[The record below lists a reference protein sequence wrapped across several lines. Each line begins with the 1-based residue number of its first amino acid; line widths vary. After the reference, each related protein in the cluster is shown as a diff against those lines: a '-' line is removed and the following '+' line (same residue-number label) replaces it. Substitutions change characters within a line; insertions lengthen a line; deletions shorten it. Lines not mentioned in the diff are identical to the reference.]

1 MKVYFHDAF
10 YQVYA
15 ADPAAAAGR
24 MEAVV
29 AALEG
34 EVAFK
39 TAQPA
44 AEMDLL
50 RVHSRQH
57 LERVRNEGVYD
68 VAALAAGGAIQ
79 AAIRSLAEPAFALIR
94 PPGHHASADSAWG
107 FCYFNNMAVALAR
120 LKQESSIARAFVLD
134 FDLHYG
140 DGNVN
145 ILGDRPW
152 VTIVNPEA
160 GTAEQYLA
168 RTEAALAAETFDI
181 IGVSA
186 GFDHHVEDWGGLL
199 STDDYFALGRMVRAA
214 AASQAAGCF
223 GILEGG
229 YNHDV
234 LGLNVQAF
242 IRGMA
247 GPAARSRPDPQS
259 NRSTSSDF

>member
-1 MKVYFHDAF
+1 MKVYFHEAF

-34 EVAFK
+34 EVDFQ
-39 TAQPA
+39 TIQPA
-44 AEMDLL
+44 SETDLL
-50 RVHSRQH
+50 RVHSGRH
-57 LERVRNEGVYD
+57 LEDVRREGVFEI
-68 VAALAAGGAIQ
+68 AALAAGGALQ
-79 AAIRSLAEPAFALIR
+79 AAESGLQAPAFALIR
-94 PPGHHASADSAWG
+94 PPGHHASADSCWG

-120 LKQESSIARAFVLD
+120 LKQERRIDRALILD

-145 ILGDRPW
+145 ILGDMSW
-152 VTIVNPEA
+152 VTIVNPETSSA
-160 GTAEQYLA
+160 DRYL
-168 RTEAALAAETFDI
+168 ELSALALQEEGIDI

-186 GFDHHVEDWGGLL
+186 GFDNHLDDWVGLL
-199 STDDYFALGRMVRAA
+199 STDDYRELGRMVRQAA
-214 AASQAAGCF
+214 ARNQGGCF

-234 LGLNVQAF
+234 LGRNVRAF
-242 IRGMA
+242 IRGL
-247 GPAARSRPDPQS
+247 GGKQE
-259 NRSTSSDF
+259 